1 MIAEMLRGDLENE
14 PGRRRVLA
22 PEGPGAA
29 PSAVPGPVASGR
41 DDPWRLRVLYVDDS
55 VPHID
60 RGSGLPRA
68 NFIVNALA
76 DLGYAVTFYPVLA
89 VEAGDDPHRDID
101 RAIEIL
107 DAGEAEGFRRVVA
120 EGAGRFDV
128 LWVSRPHNIAM
139 VCREL
144 ANAGLTPRSFV
155 RSRVIFDSEA
165 VFALRDFIA
174 ASMTKRFGTDAAL
187 KASLRQE
194 MRLFAQ
200 ADRVVSVSQA
210 EARLLAASGLGNVGV
225 LGLAVSPPE
234 REPPGFEARS
244 GFLFIG
250 SLAQEGQP
258 NVDSLDWLLGEA
270 WPHLR
275 EAIPDATL
283 TVIGEVLPA
292 IRERLARPGVT
303 VLGRVADPGALFAR
317 ARVCIA
323 PTRFA
328 AGIPHKVY
336 EAVSRGVPMVV
347 TSLLA
352 EQVGWPEGTGY
363 LARDWRDARGFADA
377 LCLLHGDRAIWTRL
391 QEAGRAQIAREC
403 DPGLHR
409 AALRRLCEVRP

>member
-1 MIAEMLRGDLENE
+1 MIAEMLRAERE
-14 PGRRRVLA
+14 TTMTRPGVPAAR
-22 PEGPGAA
+22 GATTPA
-29 PSAVPGPVASGR
+29 AVPGGH
-41 DDPWRLRVLYVDDS
+41 DNPWRLRVLYVDDS

-76 DLGYAVTFYPVLA
+76 ELGYAVTFYPVLPL
-89 VEAGDDPHRDID
+89 EAGDDAYRDLD
-101 RAIEIL
+101 RSIEVL
-107 DAGEAEGFRRVVA
+107 EAGEAEGFRRVVA
-120 EGAGRFDV
+120 EGPGRFDV

-144 ANAGLTPRSFV
+144 VNAGLTPRSFA

-165 VFALRDFIA
+165 IFALRDFIA
-174 ASMTKRFGTDAAL
+174 ASMTNRFGTNAAL
-187 KASLRQE
+187 HTGLRQE
-194 MRLFAQ
+194 TRLFAQ
-200 ADRVVSVSQA
+200 ADHVVSVSEA
-210 EARLLAASGLGNVGV
+210 EARLLAAAGIANVTV
-225 LGLAVSPPE
+225 LGLALSAPDLPVPD
-234 REPPGFEARS
+234 FTARS

-275 EAIPDATL
+275 RAIPDATL

-292 IRERLARPGVT
+292 IRERLAGPGIS

-363 LARDWRDARGFADA
+363 LARDWRDAKGFADA
-377 LCLLHGDRAIWTRL
+377 LSLLHGDEAIWTRL
-391 QEAGRAQIAREC
+391 QQGGLARIRQEC
-403 DPGLHR
+403 DPDRHR
-409 AALRRLCEVRP
+409 AALRGLCEAVRP